1 MRKRFISFWGVP
13 RFSSVLLGS
22 PLGSPRFQ
30 VVAFSSLRTGCK
42 PPQPGIAIM
51 RNISRLVAH
60 ETMAP
65 EAGRPCE
72 GCSVDA
78 IYESEAAAKVLHMCE
93 YLYLYIDAFCQSC
106 IN

>member
-1 MRKRFISFWGVP
+1 
-13 RFSSVLLGS
+13 
-22 PLGSPRFQ
+22 
-30 VVAFSSLRTGCK
+30 
-42 PPQPGIAIM
+42 M

-78 IYESEAAAKVLHMCE
+78 IYGSEAAAKVLQMYA
-93 YLYLYIDAFCQSC
+93 YLFPYIDALCQLC